1 MAQNDP
7 TQAATPA
14 AATPDTAATP
24 AAAPADPGV
33 PPSPSDQASSAPAE
47 GSVPATDPKPGAGD
61 VLDTDAADDAQGSTD
76 GDVLA
81 DADSPDDEG
90 VPDSYTF
97 DLSDAMS
104 EAGVTIDEEKLEPFK
119 ALAKDLGLTQKQFQ
133 GAVEYDLQRTQEAV
147 TFWSDKVNGWR
158 EGARTDTEF
167 GGESYK
173 SNVKAVLGVVEQ
185 FGDAEF
191 KAMIK
196 SPSPENPDGLAIG
209 NHPAFLRTMNRI
221 AKKLGDPSLILGD
234 DVQKSDANEA
244 KLKRLYPS
252 MFKESA

>member
-7 TQAATPA
+7 AATPA
-14 AATPDTAATP
+14 ATPTPTAATP
-24 AAAPADPGV
+24 AATPADPPA
-33 PPSPSDQASSAPAE
+33 PPSDGDQASPAPVE
-47 GSVPATDPKPGAGD
+47 GGVPATDPRPGAGD
-61 VLDTDAADDAQGSTD
+61 VLDTDGDDGAQGSTD

-81 DADSPDDEG
+81 DADGSDDEG

-97 DLSDAMS
+97 DLSEEMS
-104 EAGVTIDEEKLEPFK
+104 KAGITIDEEKLEPFK

-158 EGARTDTEF
+158 EGARTDKEF
-167 GGESYK
+167 GGENYK

-196 SPSPENPDGLAIG
+196 SPSPDNPDGLAIG

-244 KLKRLYPS
+244 KLRRLYPS